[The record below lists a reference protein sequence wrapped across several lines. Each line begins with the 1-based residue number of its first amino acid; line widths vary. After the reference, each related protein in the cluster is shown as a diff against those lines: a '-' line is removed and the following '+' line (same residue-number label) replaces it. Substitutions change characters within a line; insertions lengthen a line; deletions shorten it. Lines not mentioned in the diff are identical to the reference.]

1 MTAQS
6 TTASLNQLS
15 EKEYKKRIR
24 AWIMYDWANSAFSTT
39 IMAAVL
45 PVYYSSVAGATLPSE
60 AKATQ
65 YWAIGLSVSVFIIAI
80 LSPILGTISDIMR
93 GKKLFLSIFLML
105 GVIGTGLLV
114 LVNTGDW
121 MLASV
126 FFVLGRIGN
135 GGANVFYDALLPH
148 VAREEDQD
156 IVSSRGYALGY
167 LGGGL
172 LLAINVAMIQL
183 LPGTLGPRLSF
194 LSVAIWWAVFS
205 IPILR
210 HVPEPQSASKKLQAG
225 ESLLRVSFARLRTTL
240 SEIRQYREL
249 FKYLVAYLIYNDGI
263 GTIIGVAAIYG
274 AELGFAT
281 LELILA
287 LLLVQFVG
295 IPFSL
300 IFGNLPSKSDKRQSM
315 FLAFVVFNIV
325 MLPAVGLSG
334 RFVLPRALTGNPSPN
349 FVATETAVGQGLH
362 TAITTGNRVG
372 NWGTAL
378 ITGDLRGESC
388 AWYAFRCDPASFDV
402 QYATSN
408 DRSARYDFAYNGQTI
423 ELTYSTGP
431 DHGIWAIELDGAP
444 LLDDDGAP
452 VTIDAY
458 NPTPRYD
465 VKKRLQSEAEGAHI
479 LSLINTGR
487 TNASSSGAV
496 MALASV
502 KVLPPLRTSNLG
514 AIIGILLAL
523 ELVGIT
529 FAYLLGPALFSKLAE
544 RMDTKRSI
552 LLALV
557 AYTLIAFWGFA
568 LNSVIEYWFLAWMVA
583 VVQGGSQAL
592 SRSLYASLSPP
603 SMSGEFFGLFSIMSK
618 FASFVSPIFFIVA
631 IAIFDS
637 SRPGVLSIAIL
648 FLIGGYLLTRVNVP
662 EGRRLAQEKEAEM
675 VRLRNS
681 LEE

>member
-1 MTAQS
+1 
-6 TTASLNQLS
+6 
-15 EKEYKKRIR
+15 
-24 AWIMYDWANSAFSTT
+24 MYDWANSAFSTT

-65 YWAIGLSVSVFIIAI
+65 YWAIGLSVSVFVIAI

-114 LVNTGDW
+114 LVSTGDW
-121 MLASV
+121 MLASI

-135 GGANVFYDALLPH
+135 AGANVFYDALLPH

-156 IVSSRGYALGY
+156 AVSSRGYALGY

-183 LPGTLGPRLSF
+183 IPGTMGARLSF
-194 LSVAIWWAVFS
+194 LSVAIWWAIFS

-210 HVPEPQSASKKLQAG
+210 NVPEPESATKRLQPG

-240 SEIRQYREL
+240 SEIREYREL

-325 MLPAVGLSG
+325 MLPAVGVGS
-334 RFVLPRALTGNPSPN
+334 RFILPRALTGNPSPN

-362 TAITTGNRVG
+362 AAITTGSRAG
-372 NWGTAL
+372 NWSTQL
-378 ITGDLRGESC
+378 VTGDLRGESC

-402 QYATSN
+402 QYAFTD
-408 DRSARYDFAYNGQTI
+408 DRSARYDFTYNGQNV

-431 DHGIWAIELDGAP
+431 DHSIWAIELDGAP
-444 LLDDDGAP
+444 LLDDDGEP
-452 VTIDAY
+452 VIIDAY
-458 NPTPRYD
+458 NPTARYD
-465 VKKRLQSEAEGAHI
+465 VIKSIQSAAEGEHV
-479 LSLINTGR
+479 LSLINTG
-487 TNASSSGAV
+487 TANPDSSGSV

-523 ELVGIT
+523 ELVGAT
-529 FAYLLGPALFSKLAE
+529 FAFLLGPVLFSKQAE

-557 AYTLIAFWGFA
+557 AYTIIAFWGFA

-618 FASFVSPIFFIVA
+618 FASFVSPVFFIVA
-631 IAIFDS
+631 IALFDS
-637 SRPGVLSIAIL
+637 SRPGVLSVGIL